1 MDSASGSA
9 ENQGYAGLAR
19 QHIIILWGEQ
29 TMNKHMAGFLFA
41 VLIVFAPTALAQ
53 DRVGGPSEMQELR
66 AALKMDKRAYV
77 AAALSLTDAEA
88 KKFWPLYD
96 AYQRTLNLANQ
107 ERNVVIVDLVGTDK
121 PLTDAYAKYLLKDM
135 IDADDAEV
143 RARRTLQNRLIRV
156 LPAKKAA
163 RYLQIES
170 KIRAMQAYDIAV
182 GIPLIK

>member
-1 MDSASGSA
+1 
-9 ENQGYAGLAR
+9 
-19 QHIIILWGEQ
+19 
-29 TMNKHMAGFLFA
+29 MNKHVASVLFA
-41 VLIVFAPTALAQ
+41 ALIVFTQTAIAQ
-53 DRVGGPSEMQELR
+53 DRAAGPAEMQQLR
-66 AALKMDKRAYV
+66 AALKTDKRAYV
-77 AAALSLTDAEA
+77 AAALGLTDAEA

-107 ERNVVIVDLVGTDK
+107 DRNVVIVDLVGTDR

-135 IDADDAEV
+135 IDADDAEI
-143 RARRTLQNRLIRV
+143 RARRTLQNRLVKV

-170 KIRAMQAYDIAV
+170 KIRALQAYDIAE

>member
-1 MDSASGSA
+1 
-9 ENQGYAGLAR
+9 
-19 QHIIILWGEQ
+19 
-29 TMNKHMAGFLFA
+29 MNKHVASVLFA
-41 VLIVFAPTALAQ
+41 ALIVFTQTAIAQ
-53 DRVGGPSEMQELR
+53 DRAAGPAEMQQLR
-66 AALKMDKRAYV
+66 AALKTDKKAYV
-77 AAALSLTDAEA
+77 ATALGLTDAEA

-107 ERNVVIVDLVGTDK
+107 DRNVVIVDLVGTDR
-121 PLTDAYAKYLLKDM
+121 PVTDAYAKYLLKDM